1 MKIAILICGQLRN
14 IDFTIHSFNDY
25 ISDISNVYKKN
36 NHEKQIK
43 LEALKIKEESL
54 YEKIDTILKTIILSD
69 ERSESESESES
80 ERSEE
85 LKKLEAIKQKYAEE
99 RKVYE
104 DLDELNVFIATQDL
118 NCIKPRLGCTEIV
131 NQYIL
136 NKINYDIPEKLQK
149 LFGSKL
155 KSFTIRQLHT
165 EYSEAQGPDLIFKN
179 TLGWAENFKDLQI
192 CIDLVKSY
200 EEQHNITHD
209 LYIKTRPDIIY
220 CDKLKIPDE
229 IQQKSMYIYDK
240 NDRFIWDTVF
250 YMDPECL
257 NKMTGFY
264 DFYMKFMKV
273 NLDKCLNWSYLYNCE
288 DHLFLYTKI
297 HKITT
302 IQLDT
307 FGYPMSWM
315 ISDIKNMD
323 KQRRFDNIQNKDIL
337 RNLIAYSIKC
347 QQIIVDLYHE

>member
-14 IDFTIHSFNDY
+14 IDFTINSFNDY
-25 ISDISNVYKKN
+25 ISDEINVYKKN

-43 LEALKIKEESL
+43 LEALKIKETEL
-54 YEKIDTILKTIILSD
+54 YEKID
-69 ERSESESESES
+69 EQ
-80 ERSEE
+80 E
-85 LKKLEAIKQKYAEE
+85 LQEKYAEE
-99 RKVYE
+99 RKIYE
-104 DLDELNVFIATQDL
+104 NMDEINVFIATQDL
-118 NCIKPRLGCTEIV
+118 NCIKPRLNCATAV

-136 NKINYDIPEKLQK
+136 NKINYNIPEKLQK
-149 LFGSKL
+149 LFGNKL
-155 KSFTIRQLHT
+155 KKFMIRELHT
-165 EYSEAQGPDLIFKN
+165 EYAESQGPDLIFKN
-179 TLGWAENFKDLQI
+179 TLGWAENFKDLSI
-192 CIDLVKSY
+192 CINLVKEY
-200 EEQHNITHD
+200 EEHHDIKHD

-220 CDKLKIPDE
+220 CDKLKVPEE
-229 IQQKSMYIYDK
+229 IQHKSMYIYDK
-240 NDRFIWDTVF
+240 NNRFIWDTVF

-257 NKMTGFY
+257 NKMIGFY

-288 DHLFLYTKI
+288 DHLFLYTNI

-323 KQRRFDNIQNKDIL
+323 KQRRFDNIKNKDIL
-337 RNLIAYSIKC
+337 RKLINYTLKC